1 MNKIFLE
8 LHKKGLRNSLLMLK
22 ISWLIY
28 IIILK
33 GVWKERRRL
42 QEYMEFTD
50 TRIRVSEKYWNVSQQ
65 DASGK
70 CLKRT
75 QWDVLKSYFVSI
87 FDLDD
92 VDSEWDVEDGDQKQ
106 RR

>member
-1 MNKIFLE
+1 M
-8 LHKKGLRNSLLMLK
+8 
-22 ISWLIY
+22 
-28 IIILK
+28 
-33 GVWKERRRL
+33 WKERRRL

-70 CLKRT
+70 FLKRT